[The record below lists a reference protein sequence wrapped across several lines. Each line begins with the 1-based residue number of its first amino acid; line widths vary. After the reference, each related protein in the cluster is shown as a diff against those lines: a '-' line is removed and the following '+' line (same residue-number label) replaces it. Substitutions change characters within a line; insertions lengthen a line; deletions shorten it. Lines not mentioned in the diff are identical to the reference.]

1 MKKIA
6 LVFISLLLLVNFAHG
21 EYMTEEEEEVVTIRE
36 DLIPNYS
43 EMSFYYSSKRKEKGS
58 KSQRF
63 WQIKTARLGWKSD
76 YYSIDLE
83 ISPLTGSNPMLIKE
97 AYVKLRPFDFM
108 DMYFGKK
115 VYDFNC
121 VSSRAFGNTTIYQP
135 QLFGNSWQ
143 VMASKTFSAFTFDIY
158 WADGGTA
165 DWQGNDWP
173 SDAGLK
179 FTYNTD
185 MIEAGVSYRARAWA
199 DIDDFGWD
207 DLEHEDFGV
216 YAIWNIQD
224 MFKLN
229 AQMYMLDDTDVNT
242 PDMNYFVIAS
252 YEKGFMLPFFHK
264 TVPYAGYFSKRD
276 ENGDAA
282 KEYNMVAGLH
292 TTPLENAFIK
302 MEYNHDSIEIDDPQT
317 FNEKLSDAFTVSV
330 GYEF

>member
-121 VSSRAFGNTTIYQP
+121 VSSRAFGNTTVYQP

-158 WADGGTA
+158 WAD
-165 DWQGNDWP
+165 
-173 SDAGLK
+173 
-179 FTYNTD
+179 
-185 MIEAGVSYRARAWA
+185 
-199 DIDDFGWD
+199 IDDFGWD

-224 MFKLN
+224 IFKLN

-242 PDMNYFVIAS
+242 SDMNYFVIAS

-302 MEYNHDSIEIDDPQT
+302 MEYNHDSIEIDNPQT